1 MMPMANSVFRGK
13 LVIWVTFLIALILQT
28 IPWPGGLDLFR
39 PSWLL
44 LVTCYWVLALP
55 HRVNVGT
62 ALILGLI
69 WDLLLGSTLGIRG
82 IVLSCSVFLVAIN
95 FLVIRNMALWQQAI
109 FIGAIS
115 ILAKLL
121 EFGGEYIIQDVV
133 FNPLSLWAGLINC
146 ILWPWLFLLMRRVRR
161 QWHIR

>member
-1 MMPMANSVFRGK
+1 MANSIFKGR
-13 LVIWVTFLIALILQT
+13 LVVLCSFLIALTLQT
-28 IPWPGGLDLFR
+28 IPWPGTLDLLR

-62 ALILGLI
+62 ALVLGLL

-82 IVLSCSVFLVAIN
+82 MMLSIVIYLVALN

-109 FIGAIS
+109 LIALMS
-115 ILAKLL
+115 VILDLL
-121 EFGGEYIIQDVV
+121 IFCGEYLIQDIS
-133 FNPLSLWAGLINC
+133 FNPVTLWSGVINF
-146 ILWPWLFLLMRRVRR
+146 ILWPWMFLLMRRVRR
-161 QWHIR
+161 SWHVR

>member
-1 MMPMANSVFRGK
+1 MANSVLKGK
-13 LVIWVTFLIALILQT
+13 FVIAGSFLVALTLQT
-28 IPWPGGLDLFR
+28 IPWPGVLDMLR

-62 ALILGLI
+62 ALILGLL

-82 IVLSCSVFLVAIN
+82 MMMSIVIYLIALN

-109 FIGAIS
+109 LIGLMSVALDVLI
-115 ILAKLL
+115 
-121 EFGGEYIIQDVV
+121 FGGEYLIQDVT
-133 FNPLSLWAGLINC
+133 FNPVTMWSGLINC
-146 ILWPWLFLLMRRVRR
+146 ILWPWMFLLMRRVRR
-161 QWHIR
+161 HWHVR